1 MKHMI
6 DVVVANPALFSA
18 LAALV
23 LSEVAPFL
31 PTKWNGILQAL
42 VMAFKK
48 APPPAIAQ
56 PDDASQR

>member
-1 MKHMI
+1 MRHLI

-31 PTKWNGILQAL
+31 PTKWNGLAQAL

-48 APPPAIAQ
+48 KPADKL
-56 PDDASQR
+56 PLPEGDK